1 MFSLT
6 ALLEWFAGWV
16 LKYLADLATK
26 EVKAKLADMAEDKAR
41 GVTNEANVKAY
52 EDAIGREAR
61 RKAALD
67 LLDRNTP

>member
-6 ALLEWFAGWV
+6 TILEWLAGWV

-26 EVKAKLADMAEDKAR
+26 EVKAKLKDMAEDKAR

-52 EDAIGREAR
+52 EEATDRESR
-61 RKAALD
+61 RRAVLN
-67 LLDRNTP
+67 LLNRNTP